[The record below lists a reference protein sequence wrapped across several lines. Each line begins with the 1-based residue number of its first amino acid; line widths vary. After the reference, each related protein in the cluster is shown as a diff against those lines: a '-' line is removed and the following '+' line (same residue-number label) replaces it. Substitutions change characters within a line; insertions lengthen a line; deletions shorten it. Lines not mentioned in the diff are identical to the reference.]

1 MPMASA
7 EAGICFE
14 QNSGF
19 HLLFLVIVGTNVT
32 AIIIITGTCI
42 YLRYKIIH
50 SKRFFNS
57 VKKSTAEQE
66 EAFKVRRMMEI
77 LEEQVKP
84 TLSVFI
90 AQGIDAVFNV
100 VAIMFIF
107 LGTVSGSQMVIRF
120 QVITATRL
128 FQYCS
133 HAVVYGMR
141 DEYIF
146 KEVVSIYKKIRG
158 PKKSKVIMLNGQ

>member
-1 MPMASA
+1 MHIPVLKDNPLKA
-7 EAGICFE
+7 
-14 QNSGF
+14 
-19 HLLFLVIVGTNVT
+19 V
-32 AIIIITGTCI
+32 
-42 YLRYKIIH
+42 
-50 SKRFFNS
+50 FNS

-100 VAIMFIF
+100 FGIVFIF
-107 LGTVSGSQMVIRF
+107 VGAVFGAQLVIRF
-120 QVITATRL
+120 QVITAIRL

-146 KEVVSIYKKIRG
+146 KEVVSIYEKIRG